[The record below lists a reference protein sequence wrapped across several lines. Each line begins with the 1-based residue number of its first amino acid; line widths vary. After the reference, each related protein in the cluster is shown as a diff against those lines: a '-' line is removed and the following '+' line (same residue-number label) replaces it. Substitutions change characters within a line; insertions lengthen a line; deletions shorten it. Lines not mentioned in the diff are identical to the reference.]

1 MILANKSVEPITS
14 LQFVLVVLFRIKLSI
29 DIPCVQICDQK
40 YVIAVPFFRILAII
54 HRLDIHQN
62 CHIVRLWKNFFFLI
76 FSDFSATKE
85 MSLGKTWNK
94 RIAADALL
102 LSFCIFIWKHPHHS
116 TSLHHLLNL
125 KFFFYLRNSKPWIT
139 NSCKVTKSF
148 GR

>member
-40 YVIAVPFFRILAII
+40 YVIAVPLFRILAII

-85 MSLGKTWNK
+85 MSLGKTCK

-102 LSFCIFIWKHPHHS
+102 LSFCIFI
-116 TSLHHLLNL
+116 
-125 KFFFYLRNSKPWIT
+125 
-139 NSCKVTKSF
+139 
-148 GR
+148 